1 MYPHLQRRK
10 WLYTGYRPAQNG
22 AALSVSTPSNAKDT
36 TTTGGTITPVS
47 QTKILSWSRF
57 DPEENLLDGRL
68 ELTGITEEV
77 QPSFTEII
85 EYLPTAIIARVE
97 EGKDGEKVEDEE
109 EKNLSITNWSCPEY
123 VQDEE
128 GRWPLEGTYEF
139 KAELPEGYELAEG
152 VDALVVCGTTGES
165 STLTD
170 EEKQK
175 GVATISSGNHG
186 SSVSYAASLLGIE
199 NAKIIVPETTPKSKV
214 DKIKYFGAEV
224 MLMGKNYDEAHARG
238 MAYIEEHGMTYI
250 DAYYDDPK
258 IYGGQGTIAIELLEQ
273 NPDLDTIVVP
283 IGGGGLITGIAVAA
297 KAIKPSIRIVGV
309 QTEACPAMIKSYED
323 GVFYE
328 EYPCED
334 SLCDS
339 LIGGIGALS
348 YAMAKDY
355 VDDFIAVSEETIAK
369 AVSFMAREEKYIVE
383 AGSCTTVAAVMDYR
397 ERVGGRNIALVLS
410 GGNIDGEVLY
420 RLMAHTD
427 YKVKL

>member
-1 MYPHLQRRK
+1 MRK
-10 WLYTGYRPAQNG
+10 KDIATKKYMSDNVRFADVFNYAIYGGRQIIKHDMLKEISAEELLLMEGENG
-22 AALSVSTPSNAKDT
+22 KL
-36 TTTGGTITPVS
+36 ITRDRV
-47 QTKILSWSRF
+47 R
-57 DPEENLLDGRL
+57 DL
-68 ELTGITEEV
+68 EKMCVI
-77 QPSFTEII
+77 
-85 EYLPTAIIARVE
+85 
-97 EGKDGEKVEDEE
+97 KK
-109 EKNLSITNWSCPEY
+109 
-123 VQDEE
+123 
-128 GRWPLEGTYEF
+128 
-139 KAELPEGYELAEG
+139 
-152 VDALVVCGTTGES
+152 
-165 STLTD
+165 
-170 EEKQK
+170 
-175 GVATISSGNHG
+175 SGNI
-186 SSVSYAASLLGIE
+186 VYMLLGIE

-397 ERVGGRNIALVLS
+397 ERIGGRNIALVLS